1 MGICHEIEWQLAFF
15 LSSIFFILI
24 GSAFAAYAPDL
35 FQWETLEWL
44 YEKRTFFLFSF
55 IFIVSIVL
63 IYLIYL
69 KARKGVLHS
78 KSKTEIHLQASL
90 NEVVRDN
97 QSLFSFLKSAKDTLG
112 KQIESSKTNFSPE
125 FFSAC
130 SAHYQKLTQEFDLSE
145 EIFNDIP
152 LALEEVDDKRK
163 NGTNFRISEYSDL
176 INRHRKLSRTL
187 EKLREDLTRLR
198 DKVSGI

>member
-1 MGICHEIEWQLAFF
+1 MATRILLYF
-15 LSSIFFILI
+15 SIFFILI
-24 GSAFAAYAPDL
+24 GLALTAYAPDL
-35 FQWETLEWL
+35 FQWETLEWI

-69 KARKGVLHS
+69 KARRGILHS
-78 KSKTEIHLQASL
+78 KNKTEIHLQASL
-90 NEVVRDN
+90 NEVIRDN
-97 QSLFSFLKSAKDTLG
+97 QSLFSFLKSATDTLG
-112 KQIESSKTNFSPE
+112 KRIESSKKNFSPE

-130 SAHYQKLTQEFDLSE
+130 SAQYQKLTQEFDLSE
-145 EIFNDIP
+145 KTFRDIP
-152 LALEEVDDKRK
+152 LILEENEDKK
-163 NGTNFRISEYSDL
+163 NNGNNFRISEYSDL

-198 DKVSGI
+198 DKVSGV

>member
-1 MGICHEIEWQLAFF
+1 MATRILLYF
-15 LSSIFFILI
+15 SIFFILI
-24 GSAFAAYAPDL
+24 GLGFAAYAPDL
-35 FQWETLEWL
+35 FQWETLEWI

-69 KARKGVLHS
+69 KARRGILHS
-78 KSKTEIHLQASL
+78 KNKTEIHLQASL
-90 NEVVRDN
+90 NEVIRDN

-112 KQIESSKTNFSPE
+112 KRIESSKTNFSPE

-130 SAHYQKLTQEFDLSE
+130 SAQYQKLTQEFDLSE
-145 EIFNDIP
+145 KTFRDIP
-152 LALEEVDDKRK
+152 LILEENEDKKK
-163 NGTNFRISEYSDL
+163 NGNNFRISEYSDL

-198 DKVSGI
+198 DKVSKV

>member
-1 MGICHEIEWQLAFF
+1 MSARVF
-15 LSSIFFILI
+15 LYFSIFLILI

-35 FQWETLEWL
+35 FQWETLEWI
-44 YEKRTFFLFSF
+44 YEKRTFFLFSL
-55 IFIVSIVL
+55 IFMISIVL

-69 KARKGVLHS
+69 KARRGVLHS
-78 KSKTEIHLQASL
+78 KSKTEIHLQTSL

-112 KQIESSKTNFSPE
+112 KQIASSRANFSPE

-130 SAHYQKLTQEFDLSE
+130 SIQYQKLTQEFDLSE

-152 LALEEVDDKRK
+152 LIPEEVDNKRK
-163 NGTNFRISEYSDL
+163 NGNNFRISEYSDL